1 MSLEHVAWALGVLA
15 VLLGLLGAVALLRS
29 KGGRGRQEARS
40 TTQLAALR
48 AASASALGST
58 PPAPAKA
65 ASPGASQAQASHA
78 DAAEAAAARRAA
90 MQALQRLA
98 LGQNIERG
106 AEAADASSAAQ
117 DEALRLT
124 IGARLERIVEQPHYA
139 PRRPM
144 LLPKLMQAVS
154 DETVSRREIVR
165 ILAADPALA
174 GNLLRLAN
182 SSYYRHSPDPIE
194 SLDRAVAILGIDG
207 MRSMIAAAVL
217 QPIFR
222 VAGGA
227 FAAFGEI
234 NWEHALS
241 AGSAAEAH
249 AAIVENSDPFAAQL
263 LALLMGL
270 AIVVVFRVAQDE
282 YLAQQRDAPA
292 AALAALIDAQWVPVA
307 RQIAAHWTLS
317 ERIDLALAQQLPP
330 PWEPASALGRSLQFG
345 RYLGALAVLRRHG
358 IIDDAAVQLALRPP
372 PGAASGE
379 SAINPYERIWQRLLS
394 NPR

>member
-1 MSLEHVAWALGVLA
+1 MSLEHVVWALAALA
-15 VLLGLLGAVALLRS
+15 LLLGLLGLVALLRR
-29 KGGRGRQEARS
+29 KGRRGRQEARS

-48 AASASALGST
+48 AASAAAMGST
-58 PPAPAKA
+58 SPPPAPAKT
-65 ASPGASQAQASHA
+65 ASPGVLQAQAA
-78 DAAEAAAARRAA
+78 DAAEAAAARSAA

-98 LGQNIERG
+98 LGQSIEHG
-106 AEAADASSAAQ
+106 AASADASSTAQ
-117 DEALRLT
+117 DDAMRLA
-124 IGARLERIVEQPHYA
+124 IGARLEHIVEQPHYA

-154 DETVSRREIVR
+154 DETVSQREIVR
-165 ILAADPALA
+165 ILAGDPALA

-182 SSYYRHSPDPIE
+182 SSYYRHTPDPIE
-194 SLDRAVAILGIDG
+194 SLDRAVAILGIEG
-207 MRSMIAAAVL
+207 MRSMIAAALL

-222 VAGGA
+222 ISGGA

-234 NWEHALS
+234 SWEHALS

-270 AIVVVFRVAQDE
+270 ATVVVFRVAQDE
-282 YLAQQRDAPA
+282 YLAHKRGPPA

-307 RQIAAHWTLS
+307 RQIATHWALS

-330 PWEPASALGRSLQFG
+330 PLEPASALGRSLQFG

-358 IIDDAAVQLALRPP
+358 VIDDAAVQTALRPRS
-372 PGAASGE
+372 GTASGE
-379 SAINPYERIWQRLLS
+379 SAINPSERIWARLVA